1 MKIEQQGFGLIEVMV
16 SLLILAIA
24 VLGFTAMQGQAI
36 KATDESLERT
46 QSLIMMRNMGE
57 KIRVN
62 PTAIAAYQTAINT
75 PVTTLPS
82 KTCGLNGT
90 IEICNATELAA
101 AEAYFFT
108 QSMSKRGFTVNL
120 QPCPST
126 GGQVNTNIMY
136 SWCLISAWGDTR
148 PTIGTDT
155 KTKDTEEGESTDGKM
170 DCLTSQSEA
179 DSKVTKGGKYHSGA
193 TCMFM
198 EIT

>member
-1 MKIEQQGFGLIEVMV
+1 MEQQGFGLIEVMV

-46 QSLIMMRNMGE
+46 QSLVMMSSMGE

-62 PTAIAAYQTAINT
+62 PTAIRAYQTAINT
-75 PVTTLPS
+75 PVTNMPS
-82 KTCGLNGT
+82 KTCGLSGT
-90 IEICNATELAA
+90 IETCNPTELAA

-108 QSMSKRGFTVNL
+108 QSMGNRGFTVNL
-120 QPCPST
+120 HPCPST
-126 GGQVNTNIMY
+126 GGEVNTNIMY

-179 DSKVTKGGKYHSGA
+179 DSEITKGGKYHSGA
-193 TCMFM
+193 TCIFM

>member
-1 MKIEQQGFGLIEVMV
+1 MSIKQQGFGLIEVVV
-16 SLLILAIA
+16 SLLILSVA

-62 PTAIAAYQTAINT
+62 PTVIPVYSAAINT
-75 PVTTLPS
+75 ATTTIPS
-82 KTCGLNGT
+82 NTCGLNGT
-90 IEICNATELAA
+90 IKACNPTELAT

-108 QSMSKRGFTVNL
+108 QDMSNRGFTVNL
-120 QPCPST
+120 HPCPST
-126 GGQVNTNIMY
+126 GGGSDSNIMY

-148 PTIGTDT
+148 PTIGTDI
-155 KTKDTEEGESTDGKM
+155 KTKDIGGDSTDGKM
-170 DCLTSQSEA
+170 DCLTSQPAENNES
-179 DSKVTKGGKYHSGA
+179 TKGGKYHLGA